1 MAGRKGSRVKP
12 AELPED
18 MVNERKGCKY
28 TKEEVEL
35 FAEVYVRTMNPERA
49 YRECRFMNAGKS
61 DAVVHHE
68 AYRLLKDS
76 RFNDAIERIAKRS
89 GMSKAR
95 LNILLSD
102 EIEAASKEC
111 RLGEAVKLIDVLCK
125 MNGYYEA
132 TKIDVRHGALDEEN
146 KMRALEA
153 LRSAGV
159 EVEDADYR
167 MEGEKGGSVPLL
179 Q

>member
-1 MAGRKGSRVKP
+1 MAGRKGRNVKP
-12 AELPED
+12 VELSED
-18 MVNERKGCKY
+18 MVSSRKGFQY
-28 TKEEVEL
+28 TKEEVER

-49 YRECRFMNAGKS
+49 YRECRLMNSDKS
-61 DAVVHHE
+61 EAVVHHE
-68 AYRLLKDS
+68 AYRLLKDR

-111 RLGEAVKLIDVLCK
+111 RLPEAVKLIDVLCK
-125 MNGYYEA
+125 INGYYEA

-146 KMRALEA
+146 KIRALEA

-167 MEGEKGGSVPLL
+167 MDGENGGGVPLL
-179 Q
+179 R